1 MYDAGKKASEKA
13 CYSGQDALRGSF
25 RQKKSD
31 IGPGPKVPAGAPP
44 PSSKGAIKSPKQVGR

>member
-1 MYDAGKKASEKA
+1 MYAAGKAAGDKA
-13 CYSGQDALRGSF
+13 CHSGQDALKGSW

-44 PSSKGAIKSPKQVGR
+44 PSSKGAIKAPKQVGR

>member
-1 MYDAGKKASEKA
+1 MYAAGKAASDKA
-13 CYSGQDALRGSF
+13 CYSGQDTLKGTF

-31 IGPGPKVPAGAPP
+31 IGPGPKTPAGAPP